1 MERLDVGVLAPHTG
15 MAAGPGSLTEVAVA
29 AEQLGFGSLWV
40 GDHIVLPA
48 EQESAYPYGAE
59 DADDGYEV
67 PSDRPFLEATT
78 CLAFL
83 AAVTERIRLG
93 ISVAILPYRAPAVWA
108 KTVGTLDVL
117 AGGRIVLGAGVGWL
131 AEEFDVLGADFAS
144 RGRRTDETLRFLRA
158 AWAATGPVEFDGEFC
173 RTDRM
178 FVRPSRGPG
187 ASPPPV
193 WVGGNGAPALRRT
206 AELGDVWHPH
216 VRGVPPDRITSGL
229 TEIRS
234 RAAAA
239 GREDVA
245 FGAAVHC
252 PLVLADRVA
261 GNPWELGRVEGPPA
275 FLADTLARYRAAGLT
290 HVVLTFGGSA
300 ARRIDV
306 LERVA
311 EVLEPEI
318 ARAGDAAVP
327 AGRTSRRTAGVVEEG
342 ANGE

>member
-1 MERLDVGVLAPHTG
+1 MEPLDVGVLAPHTG
-15 MAAGPGSLTEVAVA
+15 MAAGPGSLRDVAVA

-59 DADDGYEV
+59 DADDSYEV

-83 AAVTERIRLG
+83 AAVTERVRLG
-93 ISVAILPYRAPAVWA
+93 VSVAILPYRSPAVWA

-117 AGGRIVLGAGVGWL
+117 AEGRIVLGAGVGWL
-131 AEEFDVLGADFAS
+131 EEEFGVLGVDFAS

-158 AWAATGPVEFDGEFC
+158 TWSTAGPVEFSGEFC
-173 RTDRM
+173 HADRV
-178 FVRPSRGPG
+178 FVRPGRGPG
-187 ASPPPV
+187 ETPPPV
-193 WVGGNGAPALRRT
+193 WVGGNGPSALRRT

-216 VRGVPPDRITSGL
+216 VRGVPPDRIASGL
-229 TEIRS
+229 EQIRS
-234 RAAAA
+234 RAASADRT
-239 GREDVA
+239 GGA
-245 FGAAVHC
+245 FGAALHC

-261 GNPWELGRVEGPPA
+261 GNPWDLGRVEGPPG

-290 HVVLTFGGSA
+290 HVVLTFGGSTE
-300 ARRIDV
+300 RRIDL

-311 EVLEPEI
+311 EAIELG
-318 ARAGDAAVP
+318 ARTWVP
-327 AGRTSRRTAGVVEEG
+327 TSTP
-342 ANGE
+342 